1 MNPTTPYT
9 PPVNPSQED
18 DGLEI
23 RQILFQLLRIWYL
36 VVISIAIALTAAHL
50 YLRYTVPIY
59 EVKSKFFIKEK
70 ETPFSIFEDAVGM
83 NTSEIGLVNQTIILK
98 SRPIAAAALAQL
110 DFDVE
115 YFTQGVF
122 IKKEQYGSTSITA
135 LVDWTKPQ
143 LCNGDIRVAWTNG
156 TTFTL
161 EFTEEAY
168 TRVDAGSGQRVRMEA
183 PVSSTTTFRFGEP
196 VHFPYLNLTIVRT
209 GMEESG
215 EMVIRLRDKEGLINE
230 YTGTNLSIQPVEKLS
245 SILELSLKTPTPQ
258 KGREYLDR
266 LQQVYL
272 EDELA
277 EKNTMSTN
285 TIEFIDAQLV
295 ILSDSLLYVENRLE
309 NFRSNNKIYNIS
321 SEGSAVYEE
330 LVALERQ
337 LAQEQFKREY
347 YTQLRQYLV
356 REDYSEIVV
365 PSGLGIQDPIL
376 NSLIENLLVLQ
387 SEKSTHLARLTE
399 TAPPVREVNRKIADM
414 NRSIQEVLQNV
425 DENASLLIRDLQG
438 RIRSMEV
445 DFNRLPQTEQNLL
458 RIQREF
464 TLNESLYTYLLQ
476 KRAEAAI
483 TRASNTTSNKI
494 IEDARIGGGP
504 ISPKASRFYA
514 IALSLGLILPLGGVV
529 AKVYLND
536 KLKDTVEIRKKS
548 EVTLLAQIG
557 FSEAQDNL
565 LVFNRPRSGVSEAFR
580 SLRSNI
586 NFILPKD
593 KASVIM
599 LTSSIS
605 GEGKTF
611 CSINL
616 ASVYALTGKKTI
628 LLGCD
633 MRKPKIFDDFGLAN
647 KKGLSSY
654 LSGMEEKA
662 AVIQASRFEN
672 LDIIASGPIP
682 PNPAE
687 LLVSESMANLLA
699 QLRSDYEVIILDC
712 PPVGLVSE
720 SLDLMQLSDLCLFI
734 LRYNYSKKA
743 FIEQI
748 NLLKQQQQLKNAY
761 LVFNGLDKSASSYGY
776 GYGYGYGYYSDEK
789 GDEKFLPSLRKK

>member
-1 MNPTTPYT
+1 MNNNVTPTPQHV
-9 PPVNPSQED
+9 PQRQEED
-18 DGLEI
+18 ALEI
-23 RQILFQLLRIWYL
+23 QQILWQLLRIWYL
-36 VVISIAIALTAAHL
+36 VLISIGIALAGAYL
-50 YLRYTVPIY
+50 YLRYTVPVY

-70 ETPFSIFEDAVGM
+70 ETPFSIFEDAIGM

-115 YFTQGVF
+115 YYSKGVF
-122 IKKEQYGSTSITA
+122 ITKEQYGSTPITVV
-135 LVDWTKPQ
+135 VDWTKPQ
-143 LCNGDIRVAWTNG
+143 LCNGDIKIVWNNKSS
-156 TTFTL
+156 FTL
-161 EFTEEAY
+161 EFLEEDY
-168 TRVDAGSGQRVRMEA
+168 TRVDAEKRGSTEA
-183 PVSSTTTFRFGEP
+183 PVLKQNTFRFGE
-196 VHFPYLNLTIVRT
+196 VLRLPYLNLTIALT
-209 GMEESG
+209 STEATG
-215 EMVIRLRDKEGLINE
+215 EMLIRLRDREGLISE
-230 YTGTNLSIQPVEKLS
+230 YTGDNLTIQPVDKAS
-245 SILELSLKTPTPQ
+245 SILELSLKTPTPA
-258 KGREYLDR
+258 KGKEYLDR
-266 LQQVYL
+266 LQLVYL

-295 ILSDSLLYVENRLE
+295 MLSDSLLYVENRLE
-309 NFRSNNKIYNIS
+309 NFRSNNKIYNITT
-321 SEGSAVYEE
+321 EGSAVYTE
-330 LVALERQ
+330 LVTLERQ

-347 YTQLRQYLV
+347 YSQLRQYLL

-387 SEKSTHLARLTE
+387 AEKSMHMAKLTE
-399 TAPPVREVNRKIADM
+399 TAPMVRDVNRKISDM
-414 NRSIQEVLQNV
+414 NRSIQEVLRNV
-425 DENASLLIRDLQG
+425 DENAGLIIRDLQA
-438 RIRSMEV
+438 RIREIER

-464 TLNESLYTYLLQ
+464 ALNESLYTYLLQ

-483 TRASNTTSNKI
+483 TRASNTTSNKV
-494 IEDARIGGGP
+494 IEDARPGGGP
-504 ISPKASRFYA
+504 ISPQSTRIYA
-514 IALSLGLILPLGGVV
+514 IALMLGMIVPVGGVV

-536 KLKDTVEIRKKS
+536 KLKDLGEIRKKS
-548 EVTLLAQIG
+548 DVTLLAQIG
-557 FSEAQDNL
+557 FSEEQDNL

-593 KASVIM
+593 KAAVIM

-633 MRKPKIFDDFGLAN
+633 MRKPKIFGDFGLDN
-647 KKGLSSY
+647 TKGLSSY

-662 AVIQASRFEN
+662 SVIQAARFEN
-672 LDIIASGPIP
+672 LDIIAAGPIP

-687 LLVSESMANLLA
+687 LLVSERMSDLLA
-699 QLRSDYEVIILDC
+699 LLRTEYEVIILDC

-734 LRYNYSKKA
+734 LRYNYSKKP
-743 FIEQI
+743 FIDQI

-761 LVFNGLDKSASSYGY
+761 LVFNGLDKSANSYGY
-776 GYGYGYGYYSDEK
+776 GYGYRYGYYEDSTNEK
-789 GDEKFLPSLRKK
+789 SKSWLKRLIS